1 MKKWDSKFLSRRD
14 AEMLGSRYPGLGYNP
29 YHELGRSDQ
38 EIASRMYPNKGVGVK
53 YPFVDEHYY
62 YPVTEG
68 GRLYRGGRS
77 VRRVLAIPYRLIMD
91 DGYMASLGY
100 EVSADW
106 ESKDEGQLASMKVGA
121 YPDSAP
127 TEQEKKL
134 WREQAEDRRR
144 KEGIR
149 PRQAF
154 HSGREL
160 IKGLEAALRAISTSR
175 IGILTSNVEYNDLKE
190 MMKDAEK
197 IIDEAT
203 RLVGLCGQEI
213 PYTAAMKKQRK

>member
-14 AEMLGSRYPGLGYNP
+14 AEMLGSRYLGLGYSP
-29 YHELGRSDQ
+29 YHELSISDQ
-38 EIASRMYPNKGVGVK
+38 GIASRMYPHKGVGAN
-53 YPFVDEHYY
+53 YQFVDEHYY
-62 YPVTEG
+62 YPVTG
-68 GRLYRGGRS
+68 DGRLYRGGRS
-77 VRRVLAIPYRLIMD
+77 VRRVLAIPYRLIVD

-100 EVSADW
+100 EVPVPMV
-106 ESKDEGQLASMKVGA
+106 KDEGQLASMKVGT